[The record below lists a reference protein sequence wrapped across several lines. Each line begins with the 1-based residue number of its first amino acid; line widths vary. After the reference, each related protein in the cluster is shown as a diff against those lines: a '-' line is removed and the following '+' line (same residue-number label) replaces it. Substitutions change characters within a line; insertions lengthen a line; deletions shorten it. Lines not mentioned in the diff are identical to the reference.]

1 MKINQ
6 TEELY
11 KLLEEKVQEYNS
23 PKFIEAD
30 PISIPHQFDRKE
42 DIEIAGFLVAIIAWG
57 QRKTILNN
65 GEKLLQMME
74 YSPYDFIVN
83 HSKKDLKAAKTFVHR
98 TFNGIDL
105 CFFLSQLQRIYK
117 EQGGL
122 EAAFCNSKTLSVK
135 EKIAHFKEQFFQA
148 PHELRTTKH
157 LADPN
162 KGSTAKRL
170 NMFLRWMVRN
180 DNVGV
185 DFGIWK
191 GIDTKDLMLPLDVH
205 TGNVGRQLGLL
216 TRKQNDWRAVEEIT
230 KNLRKFDPIDP
241 VKYDFALFGMGVNG
255 VLE

>member
-1 MKINQ
+1 
-6 TEELY
+6 
-11 KLLEEKVQEYNS
+11 
-23 PKFIEAD
+23 
-30 PISIPHQFDRKE
+30 
-42 DIEIAGFLVAIIAWG
+42 
-57 QRKTILNN
+57 
-65 GEKLLQMME
+65 ME

-83 HSKKDLKAAKTFVHR
+83 HSNKDLKAAKTFVHR

-122 EAAFCNSKTLSVK
+122 EAAFCNSKTLSIK
-135 EKIAHFKEQFFQA
+135 EKIAHFKEQFFQV
-148 PHELRTTKH
+148 PHEQRTTKH

-180 DNVGV
+180 DNAGV

-191 GIDTKDLMLPLDVH
+191 GIETKDLMLPLDVH

-241 VKYDFALFGMGVNG
+241 VKYDYALFGMGVNG
-255 VLE
+255 DLE